1 MISATVID
9 SCLQMISRSEG
20 DIDDSLIGGN
30 ASAEVQDE
38 GCETSTVSGVDIV
51 LNHKLQETSF
61 DKKSYTAHIKDYMK
75 A

>member
-1 MISATVID
+1 
-9 SCLQMISRSEG
+9 MISRNVG

-38 GCETSTVSGVDIV
+38 GTESSSESGVDIV
-51 LNHKLQETSF
+51 LNHKLQEQPTM
-61 DKKSYTAHIKDYMK
+61 DKKQYLAYIKDYMK